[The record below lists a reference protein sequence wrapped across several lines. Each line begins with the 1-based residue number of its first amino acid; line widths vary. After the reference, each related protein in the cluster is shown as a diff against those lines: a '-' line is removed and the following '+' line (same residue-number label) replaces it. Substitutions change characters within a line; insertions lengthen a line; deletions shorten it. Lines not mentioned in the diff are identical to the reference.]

1 MTLPGCLKSSSDPP
15 IEPLT
20 KPTPKYIS
28 ISSCLHKSTAMLLA
42 NFKALDQCVFHSDQ
56 ANANNL
62 PLPICLVE
70 LAQRFVSWLLT
81 NNCPPKHYP
90 LVTLLSTPPQIP
102 LALLTPPPTST
113 PSHS

>member
-81 NNCPPKHYP
+81 NDCPAKYYP
-90 LVTLLSTPPQIP
+90 MVMVVSTGHKMVLGLLSS
-102 LALLTPPPTST
+102 AASAK
-113 PSHS
+113 